1 MLESRLMKWNIMNKS
16 FNYILDKLE
25 NPTDIC
31 LCHYSNFVE
40 NLRVNLIAGMKRIDK
55 HFAV

>member
-1 MLESRLMKWNIMNKS
+1 MKWNIMNKS